1 MTQNFVMYFIKT
13 MIIIVSNLAFL
24 ITSLISACYLRD
36 LLFYFCRIRLT
47 GEKPKILMSKL
58 IPKIIVAVFNFILS
72 CIVLFIIITT
82 LGWQKELARAVKT
95 MMQMQPAFAALVIFM
110 IVLPVVYA
118 KKIAKSLEQ
127 DE

>member
-1 MTQNFVMYFIKT
+1 
-13 MIIIVSNLAFL
+13 
-24 ITSLISACYLRD
+24 
-36 LLFYFCRIRLT
+36 
-47 GEKPKILMSKL
+47 MSKL